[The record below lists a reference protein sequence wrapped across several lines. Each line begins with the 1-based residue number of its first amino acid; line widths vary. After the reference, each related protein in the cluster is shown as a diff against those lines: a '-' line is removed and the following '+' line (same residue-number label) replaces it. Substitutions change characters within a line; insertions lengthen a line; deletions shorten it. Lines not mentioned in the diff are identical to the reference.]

1 MKVTTCRNIHLHF
14 IKNPIAAFFPLI
26 QKGFYL
32 EIVTDNLQKLLC
44 QTCSLGQEEVKR
56 RIQTIFLNGKPVD
69 DITTAT
75 VRSDDCLA
83 LSAAMPGL
91 VGATMRSGGVL
102 ASFRHSI
109 SHRLEDAQSCVQGGV
124 LLIKLFNL
132 LIREIGP
139 RFLKH
144 GILVYSNDLNDFLI
158 SQAEMLKNDCAK
170 AQLNAQPIKPDTLIS
185 MDWPQK
191 PEFIQLTVSF
201 ETRPDNFS

>member
-1 MKVTTCRNIHLHF
+1 MKVPTCGNIQLHF
-14 IKNPIAAFFPLI
+14 IKNPIAAFSPLI

-32 EIVTDNLQKLLC
+32 EIITDNLQKLLC
-44 QTCSLGQEEVKR
+44 QACNLGQEEVKS

-75 VRSDDCLA
+75 VQSDDCLA

-109 SHRLEDAQSCVQGGV
+109 SHRIENAQSCMQGGV

-139 RFLKH
+139 HFLKH
-144 GILVYSNDLNDFLI
+144 GILVHSNDLSDFLI
-158 SQAEMLKNDCAK
+158 SQAEMLKNDCVT
-170 AQLNAQPIKPDTLIS
+170 AQLNAQPVKPDTLIS
-185 MDWPQK
+185 MDWPEK
-191 PEFIQLTVSF
+191 SGLIQLKVSF
-201 ETRPDNFS
+201 GTKPGNFS

>member
-1 MKVTTCRNIHLHF
+1 MKFYRCGNIHLHF
-14 IKNPIAAFFPLI
+14 IKDPIAAFFPLI

-44 QTCSLGQEEVKR
+44 QTCSLSQEEVKN

-69 DITTAT
+69 DIATAT
-75 VRSDDCLA
+75 VRDNDCLA

-109 SHRLEDAQSCVQGGV
+109 SHRPEREQSCVPGGV

-139 RFLKH
+139 LFLRH
-144 GILVYSNDLNDFLI
+144 GILVNSNDLSDFLI
-158 SQAEMLKNDCAK
+158 SQAKMLKDDCTK
-170 AQLNAQPIKPDTLIS
+170 ARLNAQPIKPDTLIS
-185 MDWPQK
+185 MDWPEK
-191 PEFIQLTVSF
+191 PGFIQLKVSF
-201 ETRPDNFS
+201 R